1 MLRCETPVARAANRD
16 RRTMRRWLQHEGVA
30 KGGERR
36 QRETEG
42 ERCACSPSNCALRA
56 VAGNE
61 RGAMGGGVHSI
72 LFVLLLPF
80 LFVPFPSF
88 LLTPRSFPRPSLHS
102 LLPSLSLLL
111 CFLWLSS
118 SYSFCLRYLARSYR
132 QSLIRWPTALL
143 HL

>member
-1 MLRCETPVARAANRD
+1 MANA
-16 RRTMRRWLQHEGVA
+16 G
-30 KGGERR
+30 RR

-80 LFVPFPSF
+80 LFVRFPSF
-88 LLTPRSFPRPSLHS
+88 LLTPFVSLALFTFATS
-102 LLPSLSLLL
+102 VSLSFSVSSG
-111 CFLWLSS
+111 FL
-118 SYSFCLRYLARSYR
+118 RRIRSAYV
-132 QSLIRWPTALL
+132 I
-143 HL
+143 